1 MRAAAAVRV
10 IGKRVNR
17 RKNELSG
24 RKAFYIRKGGNKYC
38 ADEGGKWKCNRRS
51 IGKWE
56 RFLIKDIGG
65 GRYRKWCADE
75 GNKIKCNRGGIGA
88 WEKFGV
94 KHLNGNRFYLRG
106 GRYNKWCRY
115 TKGNVKCDRPRWNW
129 GTQFRYK
136 RL

>member
-1 MRAAAAVRV
+1 MKGV
-10 IGKRVNR
+10 
-17 RKNELSG
+17 SG
-24 RKAFYIRKGGNKYC
+24 SA
-38 ADEGGKWKCNRRS
+38 
-51 IGKWE
+51 
-56 RFLIKDIGG
+56 IGG
-65 GRYRKWCADE
+65 VLVNGRDSLSRILVVVGI
-75 GNKIKCNRGGIGA
+75 GNGVRMKVTRSSAIGGGIGA